1 MQDIARGNVTN
12 LLLHYSHIE
21 SICLWRNQRVRP
33 VNLYISLCIKHH
45 LIAAGLNA
53 YIYIQYWCIDGK
65 YRMYVARPRN
75 GGKTSFQGVFPF
87 VSCRATY
94 ILCWPSIYQYCIYPE
109 IKFAKKM
116 LFNLI
121 IKKIT
126 ETLLIPQLFRQGA
139 WLNNV
144 IRLI

>member
-65 YRMYVARPRN
+65 YRMYVARLRN
-75 GGKTSFQGVFPF
+75 GESFHSFRAEPHTFYIDVNIPILYLSWNKICKKDVIQFNNKKNNRNPIDTSIVPTRGV
-87 VSCRATY
+87 A
-94 ILCWPSIYQYCIYPE
+94 
-109 IKFAKKM
+109 
-116 LFNLI
+116 
-121 IKKIT
+121 
-126 ETLLIPQLFRQGA
+126 
-139 WLNNV
+139 
-144 IRLI
+144 